1 MKAIVAD
8 RYGDNEVVHL
18 ADVAKPALREGDVLI
33 EVHAASLNPI
43 DFKIRAGKL
52 KAIRKFSFP
61 LVLGCDASGV
71 VREVGPAAKR
81 FRPGDEVFVR
91 LDKDR
96 MGAFA
101 EWAVADESLCARKPE
116 KIDHQA
122 AASLPLVGLTSWQAL
137 VDIGGLKAGQHVF
150 IPAGSGGI
158 GTVAIQIAKHLGAT
172 VATTTS
178 AKNVDL
184 VRSLGADVVIDY
196 TKEDFAAVLRDQ
208 DVVFETMGGD
218 AEVKALGVLKRGGK
232 MIGIGGLPDA
242 AFAREAGMNPIARLA
257 LGLMTGKRTRAA
269 RRQGVTY
276 KYLFMRPD
284 GEQLAHLGELVD
296 QGKLRP
302 IVDRVFPL
310 AEGKQALAYLETG
323 RARGKVVIAVKGPG

>member
-8 RYGDNEVVHL
+8 RYGDNEVVRL
-18 ADVAKPALREGDVLI
+18 ADVDKPTLRERDVLI

-43 DFKIRAGKL
+43 DFKIRSGKL
-52 KAIRKFSFP
+52 KSIRRFSFP

-91 LDKDR
+91 LDKER

-101 EWAVADESLCARKPE
+101 EWAVADESICANKPE
-116 KIDHQA
+116 KVDHAA

-137 VDIGGLKAGQHVF
+137 VEIGKLKAGQKVF
-150 IPAGSGGI
+150 VPAGSGGI
-158 GTVAIQIAKHLGAT
+158 GTVAIQIAKDLGAT

-184 VRSLGADVVIDY
+184 VKSLGADVVIDY
-196 TKEDFAAVLRDQ
+196 TKQDFAAALRDQ
-208 DVVFETMGGD
+208 DFVFETMGGD
-218 AEVKALGVLKRGGK
+218 AEVKALSVLKRGGA
-232 MIGIGGLPDA
+232 MVGIGGLPDA
-242 AFAREAGMNPIARLA
+242 AFAREAGMNPLLRFG
-257 LGLMTGKRTRAA
+257 LGLMTGKRTRTA
-269 RRQGVTY
+269 RRLGVTY
-276 KYLFMRPD
+276 RYLFMRPD
-284 GEQLAHLGELVD
+284 GDQLAHLGQLVD

-323 RARGKVVIAVKGPG
+323 RARGKVVIAVKGAG